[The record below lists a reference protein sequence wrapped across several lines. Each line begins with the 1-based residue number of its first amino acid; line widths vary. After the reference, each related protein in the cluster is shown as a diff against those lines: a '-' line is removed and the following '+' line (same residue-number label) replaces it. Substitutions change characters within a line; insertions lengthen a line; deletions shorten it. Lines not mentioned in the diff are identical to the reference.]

1 MVNSV
6 VWTPEE
12 AKYLKAI
19 FRWQETT
26 STLDDEKRR
35 QQAEEAERRR
45 QQEQQKPAGEF
56 RVLVIGGRGTGK
68 TAILTRFGKGTFHSD
83 FPDPFYER
91 GCRHPITLTVP
102 PPTTTT
108 TTTTTAKQQ
117 QQQDISQ
124 QQQQP
129 QQQQTYLIDALEMPS
144 KHLLSNPLL
153 AQALSITEAAV
164 LVYSVRDEASF
175 RLAQGLAEFM
185 REHFTPSPT
194 SPLSSSATTTTA
206 ANSSAGAGAGAGA
219 ATAAGAAQR
228 NLDKNR
234 PYPLLLVGNKS
245 DPPTLSAA
253 SDDPVAILQEERA
266 VSWEAGAQAARGM
279 RMPGPPSLMN
289 PLEVGFL
296 EVSAKSGE
304 GVAQIF
310 EVLGGEVLRVRR
322 AVREGRER
330 AERERMMMMA
340 GEGVVVVV
348 AGG

>member
-1 MVNSV
+1 
-6 VWTPEE
+6 
-12 AKYLKAI
+12 
-19 FRWQETT
+19 
-26 STLDDEKRR
+26 
-35 QQAEEAERRR
+35 
-45 QQEQQKPAGEF
+45 
-56 RVLVIGGRGTGK
+56 
-68 TAILTRFGKGTFHSD
+68 
-83 FPDPFYER
+83 
-91 GCRHPITLTVP
+91 
-102 PPTTTT
+102 
-108 TTTTTAKQQ
+108 
-117 QQQDISQ
+117 
-124 QQQQP
+124 
-129 QQQQTYLIDALEMPS
+129 MPS

-194 SPLSSSATTTTA
+194 SPLSSSATTTTPFSGFGA
-206 ANSSAGAGAGAGA
+206 TPTTANSSAGAGAGP
-219 ATAAGAAQR
+219 AQR

-279 RMPGPPSLMN
+279 RMPGPPTLHN
-289 PLEVGFL
+289 KNGGDPLEVGFL

-340 GEGVVVVV
+340 GKGGGGGGGGVKAGGGDVGRRRFGWRGFFGRRQVAAAAAVVGEGVR
-348 AGG
+348 